1 MRIVEIKQIPNT
13 GKANVQFI
21 RIDPEDLQVTLASIL
36 RTLMDMSWLK
46 KFDEDFM
53 QSSFEHRANKTIEDI
68 QKKFENSEEDKIAS
82 DAGEYVISELARES
96 LVSQLKYLNIPLAE
110 LLGKKISGNPGFDF
124 HSQNSIT
131 DTVIFGEAKYV
142 ARQSAYSSAL
152 SQVVQFVKDGKDI
165 DDVGDLKHFCTPNA
179 LQRVIKGNKGFAVA
193 FSAKQTTTDTLIK
206 TITKRQDFLDLLCH
220 DEVILI
226 AVNL

>member
-1 MRIVEIKQIPNT
+1 MKILEIKQIATT
-13 GKANVQFI
+13 GNASVQFI
-21 RIDPEDLQVTLASIL
+21 RIDPEDLQVTLASIF

-53 QSSFEHRANKTIEDI
+53 QASYEHRANKTIEDI
-68 QKKFENSEEDKIAS
+68 RKKFENSEEDKITS
-82 DAGEYVISELARES
+82 DAGEYVISELARET
-96 LVSQLKYLNIPLAE
+96 LVDKLKYLNIPLAE

-131 DTVIFGEAKYV
+131 DTVIFGEAKYI
-142 ARQSAYSSAL
+142 ARQSAYPSAL
-152 SQVVQFVKDGKDI
+152 SQVVQFIKDGKDI
-165 DDVGDLKHFCTPNA
+165 DDVGDLKQFCTPSA

-193 FSAKQTTTDTLIK
+193 FSAKKTTSAALIN
-206 TITKRQDFLDLLCH
+206 TITKRQDFLELLCH
-220 DEVILI
+220 DEIFLI